1 MRHMYDSKH
10 KMRPDIVIIHERA
23 AIPVI
28 QDIIIELKFELMIEL
43 GTTNGGFTLVMHD
56 AVPGTEIHTFD
67 IHTLGPR
74 DGGYVDQKWFGN
86 YAPNVHFHPQT
97 DVLIHCK
104 ELVELCKRPE
114 CKLLYC
120 DNGNKPLEFKLYSKY
135 LNPGDYIAVHDYMS
149 ENEEYQPEEINDL
162 PIMKY
167 FKPFRHELF
176 EGNGWTTRFWKRMEN

>member
-1 MRHMYDSKH
+1 MKHQYNSRHKL
-10 KMRPDIVIIHERA
+10 RPNIVVVHEGA

-43 GTTNGGFTLVMHD
+43 GTTAGGFTLVMHD
-56 AVPGTEIHTFD
+56 AIPGTEIHSFD
-67 IHTLGPR
+67 IKSTSPQRGAHVDVVWFRQHT
-74 DGGYVDQKWFGN
+74 
-86 YAPNVHFHPQT
+86 NVHFHPHT
-97 DVLIHCK
+97 DVLKECK
-104 ELVELCKRPE
+104 EVVELCKRPE
-114 CKLLYC
+114 HKLLYC